1 METVAR
7 LITRKVPSQDWPG
20 GRRRPGWAGVGVG
33 WGVVHSQ
40 GPRPQKGPR
49 AFTASVRTETGTGQA
64 ADASGFLHST
74 DPHQPAVGK
83 EGRTSTSGVWARVSL
98 LQEPWAGGGRVVG
111 QGAQVRAE
119 DRKGGD
125 MTAPCSGLQLE
136 LESFT
141 IALLLS
147 LLPKGRES
155 S

>member
-7 LITRKVPSQDWPG
+7 LIARKVPSQDWPG
-20 GRRRPGWAGVGVG
+20 RRRRPGWAGVGVG
-33 WGVVHSQ
+33 WAVVHSQ

-125 MTAPCSGLQLE
+125 MTAPCLGFSW
-136 LESFT
+136 SW
-141 IALLLS
+141 S
-147 LLPKGRES
+147 HLPSRCCYRFSQRGE
-155 S
+155 